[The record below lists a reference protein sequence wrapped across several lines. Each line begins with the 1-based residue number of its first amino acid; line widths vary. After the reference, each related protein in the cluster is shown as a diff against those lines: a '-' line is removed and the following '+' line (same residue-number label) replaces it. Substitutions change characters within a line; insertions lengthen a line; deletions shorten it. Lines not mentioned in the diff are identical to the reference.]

1 MASGTSACP
10 TRRES
15 SLLTAYYHEQMEIEA
30 KPTPITTADAPFND
44 PADSVDLVVR
54 TADNVDFFI
63 LSGLLSMR
71 SPSSFFRHVLQS
83 NRHTEERDGFPVL
96 EVKEDSDTF
105 RTILLLCYPHVDP
118 QIKNIDKLVAVRVAL
133 EKYCMDYAI
142 GRFEQVVIA
151 STLIREQA
159 LRLFVLAF
167 RKGWRRLGEAAARN
181 TLLIPLNQEVAIEE
195 LNDIPALQ
203 YVILRDY
210 HKKCSDAAQMNLKGR
225 EILFWVN
232 PKDASSLK
240 FLGPHHLRNVRTSP
254 FAPSCESMRSRVRVR
269 DANGEIILVS
279 VPGWISD
286 YIGAVSQKLGETPH
300 PEIAMDEKIVN
311 RAILSSGEQCRID
324 SWEDIAASEI
334 QRFAKLLSKEIDRR
348 ISEVPL
354 NIEWTKWDVEIPE

>member
-1 MASGTSACP
+1 
-10 TRRES
+10 
-15 SLLTAYYHEQMEIEA
+15 MEIEA
-30 KPTPITTADAPFND
+30 QPTLITTADAPFND
-44 PADSVDLVVR
+44 PADSVDLVIR
-54 TADNVDFFI
+54 TADNVDFFV
-63 LSGLLSMR
+63 LSGLLSLR

-105 RTILLLCYPHVDP
+105 QTILLLCYPHVDP
-118 QIKNIDKLVAVRVAL
+118 QIESIKKLVAVRIAL

-151 STLIREQA
+151 STLIKEQA

-167 RKGWRRLGEAAARN
+167 RKGWRKLGEAAARN

-210 HKKCSDAAQMNLKGR
+210 HRKCSDAAQTNLKDQ
-225 EILFWVN
+225 EILFWVD
-232 PKDASSLK
+232 PKDAESLK
-240 FLGPHHLRNVRTSP
+240 FLGPHRRRKVDP
-254 FAPSCESMRSRVRVR
+254 GCEGMRSKARVR
-269 DANGEIILVS
+269 DASGERIVS
-279 VPGWISD
+279 IHSWTSD
-286 YIGAVSQKLGETPH
+286 YVGAVSQKLRDTPH

-311 RAILSSGEQCRID
+311 RAILSSGVQCRIYN
-324 SWEDIAASEI
+324 WEDIAASEI
-334 QRFAKLLSKEIDRR
+334 QTFAKLLSKEIDRR

-354 NIEWTKWDVEIPE
+354 DIKWTK